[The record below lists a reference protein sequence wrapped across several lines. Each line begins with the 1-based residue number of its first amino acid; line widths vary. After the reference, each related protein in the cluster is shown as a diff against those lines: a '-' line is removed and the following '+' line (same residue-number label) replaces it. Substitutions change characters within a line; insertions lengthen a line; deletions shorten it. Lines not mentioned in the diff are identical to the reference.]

1 MLESLRLI
9 SQYSRHRLSCANGKG
24 HGVHSPFFY
33 SFIREVLPD
42 TGTLTTHALPE
53 RYRAELLLDK
63 TTFQRT
69 DLGGGSR
76 KPLSAHSVR
85 SVAQRS
91 LQPAKWSRLLYR
103 ILQYY
108 RPGPVLEL
116 GTSFGVTT
124 EYLALAAPV
133 ESVYTLEGDPFIARR
148 AEQRF
153 RADGLTR
160 IRTVVGDFD
169 STLHVLLSEIG
180 QLGLTWLDGN
190 HREEPTLRYVEQL
203 LPYCSNHSILVLD
216 DIYWSRG
223 MQRAW
228 ESIRKHPR
236 VRATIDLF
244 QIGIVL
250 FREEFREPIHLRL
263 HY

>member
-1 MLESLRLI
+1 MLESFRLVG
-9 SQYSRHRLSCANGKG
+9 QYTRHRWSCANSKG

-42 TGTLTTHALPE
+42 TGALTAHALPE
-53 RYRAELLLDK
+53 RYRAELFLDK

-76 KPLSAHSVR
+76 KSLSVPSVR
-85 SVAQRS
+85 SVARRS

-108 RPGPVLEL
+108 RPGTVLEL

-124 EYLALAAPV
+124 EYLALAASA

-148 AEQRF
+148 AEDRF
-153 RADGLTR
+153 RSDGLTR

-169 STLHVLLSEIG
+169 ETLPGVLSEIG
-180 QLGLTWLDGN
+180 QPGLIWLDGN

-203 LPYCSNHSILVLD
+203 LPVCSNHSILVLD

-223 MQRAW
+223 MQRSW
-228 ESIRKHPR
+228 KSIRQHP
-236 VRATIDLF
+236 
-244 QIGIVL
+244 
-250 FREEFREPIHLRL
+250 
-263 HY
+263 